1 MKNKYQLMKKYYYIF
16 LLALISGF
24 LSAQETQGV
33 FSLNEALEYAKVHN
47 YDYIN
52 AQTDIEIAEK
62 KVWESTALGLPQ
74 VEGSLSNDNYLDI
87 PVTLM
92 PDFISPAVYGV
103 NQNGF
108 GLEPIQ
114 PLPSEQQYFPV
125 QFGTKHSANAGVSV
139 NQLLFSGEYIVAL
152 RASKTY
158 LGQTERQKVQ
168 TEILLIEQVSKSYFL
183 ILSLEENLEILDSS
197 LVLNGSL
204 LDETRAT
211 FEAGFVE
218 DTDVDQLEVI
228 VNNLEGSIRNIQNE
242 ITTARAFLK
251 FYMGI
256 QPEEDIVLTDEL
268 NGVLEQLNIDYLLG
282 SQFQVEEN
290 IDFILFQTQKDL
302 ADLQVDLEK
311 AAYLPSVNAFFS
323 AQTNAMRDSYNF
335 FDGSLPWYP
344 TTVWGFKMTVPIWSS
359 GNRNAKVQQMKLNMK
374 KMDVSEKQLTSS
386 LQLQVQTARNNF
398 SNMYYNYLNR
408 QKNLEV
414 TVKIYNKTN
423 TKYREGMA
431 SSFDL
436 NQAQNNFIQANTDYT
451 MSIMDLLQNKIELEK
466 FLTRSADQF
475 EEAK

>member
-1 MKNKYQLMKKYYYIF
+1 MMKNKYHIMKKYYYIF
-16 LLALISGF
+16 LLAFIPGL
-24 LSAQETQGV
+24 LSAQEKQKV
-33 FSLNEALEYAKVHN
+33 FSLQEALEYAKIHN

-74 VEGSLSNDNYLDI
+74 IDGSISNENYIDI
-87 PVTLM
+87 PVTMM
-92 PDFISPAVYGV
+92 PDFIAPVVYGI
-103 NQNGF
+103 NEYGF
-108 GLEPIQ
+108 GLEPIN
-114 PLPSEQQYFPV
+114 PLPEGQLLPV
-125 QFGTKHSANAGVSV
+125 SFGQKYNATAGVSV

-197 LVLNGSL
+197 LVLNRAL
-204 LDETRAT
+204 LEETRAT
-211 FEAGFVE
+211 FEAGFLE

-256 QPEEDIVLTDEL
+256 QPDEDIALIDDLE
-268 NGVLEQLNIDYLLG
+268 GVLNQLNIDYLLG
-282 SQFQVEEN
+282 SPFQVEEN

-311 AAYLPSVNAFFS
+311 SAYLPTINAFFS
-323 AQTNAMRDSYNF
+323 AQTNAMRDSYSF
-335 FDGSLPWYP
+335 FDGSMPWYP

-374 KMDVSEKQLTSS
+374 KMNVTEKQLTSS

-414 TVKIYNKTN
+414 TVKIYQKTN
-423 TKYREGMA
+423 SKYREGMA

-475 EEAK
+475 EEVK

>member
-1 MKNKYQLMKKYYYIF
+1 MKNKYQQMKKYYYIF
-16 LLALISGF
+16 LLAFLPTI
-24 LSAQETQGV
+24 LSAQETIKV
-33 FSLNEALEYAKVHN
+33 FSLSEALDYALVHN

-62 KVWESTALGLPQ
+62 KVWESTATGLPQ
-74 VEGSLSNDNYLDI
+74 VDGSLSNDNYLDI

-92 PDFISPAVYGV
+92 PDFISPSVYGV
-103 NQNGF
+103 NINGF
-108 GLEPIQ
+108 GLEPVQ
-114 PLPSEQQYFPV
+114 PLPDEQQFFPV
-125 QFGTKHSANAGVSV
+125 QFGTKHNATAGISV

-168 TEILLIEQVSKSYFL
+168 TEILLVEQVSKSYFL
-183 ILSLEENLEILDSS
+183 ILSMEENMEILDSS
-197 LVLNGSL
+197 LVLNKAL

-211 FEAGFVE
+211 YEAGFVE

-242 ITTARAFLK
+242 VRTARAFLK

-256 QPEEDIVLTDEL
+256 QPNEEVVLTDDL
-268 NGVLEQLNIDYLLG
+268 NSVLEHLNIDYLLT
-282 SQFQVEEN
+282 SPFQVEEN

-311 AAYLPSVNAFFS
+311 AAYLPTINAFFS
-323 AQTNAMRDSYNF
+323 AQTNAMRDTYSF
-335 FDGSLPWYP
+335 FDSSLPWYP
-344 TTVWGFKMTVPIWSS
+344 TTVWGFKMSVPIWSS

-374 KMDVSEKQLTSS
+374 KMNVSEKQLTSS

-451 MSIMDLLQNKIELEK
+451 LSIMDLLQNKIELEK

-475 EEAK
+475 EEVK

>member
-1 MKNKYQLMKKYYYIF
+1 MKKYYYIF
-16 LLALISGF
+16 LIAIIPSF
-24 LSAQETQGV
+24 LTAQEKVRV
-33 FSLNEALEYAKVHN
+33 FSLNEALEYAKIHN

-74 VEGSLSNDNYLDI
+74 VDGSLSNENYLDI
-87 PVTLM
+87 PITLM

-103 NQNGF
+103 NQSGF
-108 GLEPIQ
+108 GLEPIE
-114 PLPSEQQYFPV
+114 PLSTETQYFPV
-125 QFGTKHSANAGVSV
+125 QFGTNHNATAGVSV

-197 LVLNGSL
+197 LVLNRSL

-242 ITTARAFLK
+242 ITSSRAFLK

-256 QPEEDIVLTDEL
+256 QPDAEVELTDDL
-268 NGVLEQLNIDYLLG
+268 DGVLEQLNIDYLLA
-282 SQFQVEEN
+282 SPFQVEEN

-311 AAYLPSVNAFFS
+311 SAYLPTLNAFFS

-344 TTVWGFKMTVPIWSS
+344 TTVWGFKMSVPIWSS
-359 GNRNAKVQQMKLNMK
+359 GNRHAKVQQMKLNMK
-374 KMDVSEKQLTSS
+374 KMEVSEKQLTSS

-408 QKNLEV
+408 QKNLAV

-451 MSIMDLLQNKIELEK
+451 LAIMDLLQNKIELEK

-475 EEAK
+475 EEVR

>member
-1 MKNKYQLMKKYYYIF
+1 MKKYYYIF
-16 LLALISGF
+16 LLAFIPGL
-24 LSAQETQGV
+24 LSAQEKQKV
-33 FSLNEALEYAKVHN
+33 FSLQEALEYAKIHN

-74 VEGSLSNDNYLDI
+74 VEGSLSNENYLDI
-87 PVTLM
+87 PVTLL

-103 NQNGF
+103 NQSGF

-114 PLPSEQQYFPV
+114 TLPTDQQFFPV
-125 QFGTKHSANAGVSV
+125 QFGTKHNATAGVSV

-183 ILSLEENLEILDSS
+183 ILSLEENLQILDSS
-197 LVLNGSL
+197 LVLNRAL
-204 LDETRAT
+204 LEETRAT
-211 FEAGFVE
+211 FEAGFLE

-256 QPEEDIVLTDEL
+256 QPEEDIALTDDL
-268 NGVLEQLNIDYLLG
+268 IGVLDQLNIDYLLG
-282 SQFQVEEN
+282 SPFQVQEN

-311 AAYLPSVNAFFS
+311 SAYLPTINAFFS
-323 AQTNAMRDSYNF
+323 AQTNAMRDSYSF

-359 GNRNAKVQQMKLNMK
+359 GNRHAKVQQMKLNMK

-414 TVKIYNKTN
+414 TVKIYQKTN

-436 NQAQNNFIQANTDYT
+436 NQAQNNFIQANSDYT
-451 MSIMDLLQNKIELEK
+451 MAIMDLLQNKIELEK